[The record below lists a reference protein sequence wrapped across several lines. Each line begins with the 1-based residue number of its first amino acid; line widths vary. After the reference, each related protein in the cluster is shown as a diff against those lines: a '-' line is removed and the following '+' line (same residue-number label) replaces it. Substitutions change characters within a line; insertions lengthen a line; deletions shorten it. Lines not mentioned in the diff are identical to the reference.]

1 MFWRARDSISKVTR
15 GPGIKWQTQFQAGHS
30 SFLDAWEKVSALQ
43 SFHHWVWTSGSGG
56 CPEAIDQSLCPP
68 PQQYPESHYFQGGK
82 ASKSCSF
89 SLPCHI
95 HRSRG
100 RNWWSTSIAR
110 EKLQPPEWEQSASQ
124 EDRLGTQRLHTL
136 ALQSLRER
144 AWALNKT
151 FTGKI
156 TNGTTLGMVCVC
168 ACVLLWL
175 SP

>member
-56 CPEAIDQSLCPP
+56 CPEAIAQSLCPP
-68 PQQYPESHYFQGGK
+68 QQQYPKSHYFQGGK

-89 SLPCHI
+89 SLPRHI
-95 HRSRG
+95 HRLRG
-100 RNWWSTSIAR
+100 RKWWSTSITR

-124 EDRLGTQRLHTL
+124 EDRLRTQRLHTL

-156 TNGTTLGMVCVC
+156 TNGTTLRMVCAC
-168 ACVLLWL
+168 ACVLPWL
-175 SP
+175 SS